1 MLFTG
6 ISLPKAYL
14 YKQKRSLIT
23 LLGPVMTIAWF
34 ICSLL
39 VWGLIPGL
47 TFLESLVIG
56 ACVTPTDPVLANSIC
71 KGEHG
76 PGPESLVECSWL
88 MVGRFA
94 EQHVPL
100 HVRNIIVAEAGA
112 NDGLGFPFLFLP
124 LYLILRHS
132 PTHPIHTVGGAIGE
146 WCVVS
151 SLAAHQ
157 AKLQGVQH
165 HPVPGGPIL
174 RCRRD
179 HRLRRA

>member
-14 YKQKRSLIT
+14 YREKRSLVT
-23 LLGPVMTIAWF
+23 LLGPVMTTAWF

-47 TFLESLVIG
+47 TFLEALVIG

-71 KGEHG
+71 KGEPGHG
-76 PGPESLVECSWL
+76 FDMHLQSARLTA
-88 MVGRFA
+88 GRFA
-94 EQHVPL
+94 EEHVPL

-124 LYLILRHS
+124 LYLILIHS

-146 WCVVS
+146 W
-151 SLAAHQ
+151 
-157 AKLQGVQH
+157 
-165 HPVPGGPIL
+165 
-174 RCRRD
+174 
-179 HRLRRA
+179 